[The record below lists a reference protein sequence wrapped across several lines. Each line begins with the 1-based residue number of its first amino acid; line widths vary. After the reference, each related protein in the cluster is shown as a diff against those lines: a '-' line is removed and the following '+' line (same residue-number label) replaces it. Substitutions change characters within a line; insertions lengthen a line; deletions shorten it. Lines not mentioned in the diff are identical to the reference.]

1 MSSKSALYKYTVV
14 CTDIYSTY
22 NTNSNLF
29 RRNFPFNVNNENP
42 YQITHFYYKIVLKFV
57 PSNCIQWDNLYK
69 AFFIEVIFIHILQ
82 GLKSRDVL

>member
-42 YQITHFYYKIVLKFV
+42 YQITHFYYKIVQVCSK
-57 PSNCIQWDNLYK
+57 QLYTM
-69 AFFIEVIFIHILQ
+69 
-82 GLKSRDVL
+82 G